1 MPQTTIQI
9 LRCLTLGTYT
19 ARVEGDELRIRGPQP
34 LAGPL
39 PANIKANRDELI
51 AFLNKWADGVWPPAP
66 RSELRKVQESRDW
79 GLATVLDAVEAAL
92 IRIMREDEE
101 MRRTGIIQSEYQV
114 FGLARQ
120 YFGLDENEGAA

>member
-1 MPQTTIQI
+1 MSQTTAQI
-9 LRCLTLGTYT
+9 LRCFTLGRYT
-19 ARVEGDELRIRGPQP
+19 AKVEGNELTVYGPQP

-39 PANIKANRDELI
+39 PASIKANRDELV
-51 AFLNKWADGVWPPAP
+51 AFLKEWADGVWPPAP

-79 GLATVLDAVEAAL
+79 ELATVLDAVEAGL

-114 FGLARQ
+114 FGLARE

>member
-9 LRCLTLGTYT
+9 LRCLTLGRYT

-66 RSELRKVQESRDW
+66 GSGLREAQQILGC
-79 GLATVLDAVEAAL
+79 GLATALDTVEAAL
-92 IRIMREDEE
+92 KDD
-101 MRRTGIIQSEYQV
+101 V
-114 FGLARQ
+114 A
-120 YFGLDENEGAA
+120 